1 MKKKKHNA
9 HVKAWKHHNEEVE
22 VMLWVSQMMGLPEN
36 LTKAQMHAVGRKV
49 KKSKRLQKLADVH
62 VLANETLIMLYGH
75 KQKETIH

>member
-1 MKKKKHNA
+1 MKHKKYNA
-9 HVKAWKHHNEEVE
+9 HVKAWKHHKEEIE

-36 LTKAQMHAVGRKV
+36 LTNAQMHAVGRKV

-75 KQKETIH
+75 KQKETMH